1 MKQLT
6 RILLLVG
13 LVLPAAAV
21 GTVTG
26 KVAPAPAPRPTAAQ
40 VRLATQANNDFAFD
54 LYSQLAKQNAGK
66 NLFFSPYSMSSALA
80 MTAEGARGET
90 AMEMGKALRFPQAAR
105 QTGDDAKEMPW
116 RMSLIHTGMA
126 AINARLTGAANRP
139 GLKAIRLEIEK
150 FRGVLKSLNDK
161 AAALREQRQWRQ
173 ANDVARASQKV
184 AADLNRLLLHVD
196 QYEIRVANSLWGE
209 KTYPFRDAYVKTI
222 SRYYKTDGVFAVDF
236 KNDPEGNRK
245 RINAWVEDRTNR
257 RIKDLLKP
265 LTVNRMTRLVLTNAI
280 YFKGQ
285 WAEPFE
291 QRMTKPRDFTLA
303 DGKKRKIAMM
313 NTNYLG
319 RVRYAAFNA
328 DGSFFETP
336 RWIEVRGGPGGP
348 PPPPKPKTKSK
359 PRYPDKD
366 GLAAIE
372 LPYKGGV
379 LSMVVIAPN
388 RPDGLADVEKTLTA
402 KMLAA
407 WVGKLARRTV
417 NVFLPK
423 FRLETDYS
431 MKPTLQA
438 LGMVRAFEDPRDPTR
453 GAQFGGMTDSRD
465 PLRQLYITHVVHKA
479 FVDVNE
485 KGTEAAAATAVDVAP
500 GEAPVMRVPFIPT
513 FKADRPFLFLIR
525 DRQTG
530 CVLFLGRVTKP
541 AAK

>member
-6 RILLLVG
+6 RIFALAG
-13 LVLPAAAV
+13 LVTLAAPL

-26 KVAPAPAPRPTAAQ
+26 EVAPVPSPRPVATQ
-40 VRLATQANNDFAFD
+40 VTLATQANNDFAFD
-54 LYSQLAKQNAGK
+54 LYGQLAKQNAGK
-66 NLFFSPYSMSSALA
+66 NVFFSPYSMSSALA
-80 MTAEGARGET
+80 MTAEGARGKT
-90 AMEMGKALRFPQAAR
+90 AGEMGKVLRFPQGAR
-105 QTGDDAKEMPW
+105 RQGDEARLLPW

-126 AINARLTGAANRP
+126 AINARLNAPANRP
-139 GLKAIRLEIEK
+139 ELKEIRLEIEK
-150 FRGVLKSLNDK
+150 FRAVLKSLNDK
-161 AAALREQRQWRQ
+161 AAALREQRRWRE
-173 ANDVARASQKV
+173 ADAMARESQKV
-184 AADLNRLLLHVD
+184 AAKLNRLLLHVD

-209 KTYPFRDAYVKTI
+209 KTYPFRDAYIKTI

-236 KNDPEGNRK
+236 KSDPEGNRK
-245 RINAWVEDRTNR
+245 RINAWVEERTNQ

-265 LTVNRMTRLVLTNAI
+265 LMVNRLTRLVLTNAI

-291 QRMTKPRDFTLA
+291 ERMTKPRDFTLA

-313 NTNYLG
+313 NVNYLG
-319 RVRYAAFNA
+319 SVRYAAFHA
-328 DGSFFETP
+328 DGSFFQTP
-336 RWIEVRGGPGGP
+336 QWVEIRGGPGS
-348 PPPPKPKTKSK
+348 PPPPKPKAKPK

-366 GLAAIE
+366 GLAVIE
-372 LPYKGGV
+372 LPYKGGA

-388 RPDGLADVEKTLTA
+388 RPDGLPGVEKKLTA
-402 KMLAA
+402 KTLAA
-407 WVGKLARRTV
+407 WVGKLAGRTV
-417 NVFLPK
+417 NVFLPE

-485 KGTEAAAATAVDVAP
+485 KGTEAAVATAVAMAP
-500 GEAPVMRVPFIPT
+500 GEAPVMWVPFIPT

-530 CVLFLGRVTKP
+530 CILFLGRVTDP